1 MTGDYNEV
9 MSYEG
14 DEFVPVIFKKDRA
27 YAWDAEGFRAGV
39 TVGIN
44 FGCIHYEKNA
54 CQKDLLWGL
63 AILNITGSIKTLTT
77 GGEHGVR
84 RPSVDLLQQSESRI

>member
-14 DEFVPVIFKKDRA
+14 DEFVPVEFKKDRA

-44 FGCIHYEKNA
+44 FGCIHFEKNA
-54 CQKDLLWGL
+54 
-63 AILNITGSIKTLTT
+63 
-77 GGEHGVR
+77 
-84 RPSVDLLQQSESRI
+84 

>member
-9 MSYEG
+9 MAYEG
-14 DEFVPVIFKKDRA
+14 DEFVPVEFRKDRA

-44 FGCIHYEKNA
+44 FGCIHFRKKEE
-54 CQKDLLWGL
+54 Q
-63 AILNITGSIKTLTT
+63 
-77 GGEHGVR
+77 
-84 RPSVDLLQQSESRI
+84 